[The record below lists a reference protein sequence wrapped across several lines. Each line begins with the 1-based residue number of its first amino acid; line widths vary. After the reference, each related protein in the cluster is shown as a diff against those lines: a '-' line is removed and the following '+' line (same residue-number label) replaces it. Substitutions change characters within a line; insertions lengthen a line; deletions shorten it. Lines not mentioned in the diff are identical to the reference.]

1 MADALASAASAVTSP
16 IASVF
21 NAVLP
26 SDTGVLGP
34 VRGGVALV
42 GGIFIGQAID
52 TLALK
57 AAGKWGALPYNI
69 SGASGSLL
77 KASTVAVAE
86 AMVAILM
93 LEVSAGKMTP
103 LHTTVFA
110 IALIPQLNFAE
121 MTAQALWGKA
131 ESRL

>member
-1 MADALASAASAVTSP
+1 MADALASAASVVTAP

-26 SDTGVLGP
+26 ADTGVLGP

-42 GGIFIGQAID
+42 GGIFLGQAID
-52 TLALK
+52 TLTQKVASKWNALV
-57 AAGKWGALPYNI
+57 YNT
-69 SGASGSLL
+69 SGGTPHLL
-77 KASTVAVAE
+77 KASTLSVAE
-86 AMVAILM
+86 SMVAILL
-93 LEVSAGKMTP
+93 LEVSAGKMSP

-121 MTAQALWGKA
+121 LTAQALWGKLDA
-131 ESRL
+131 RL